1 MNNQQVIT
9 LCRNNT
15 NKMNVEF
22 NCITDANKNNI
33 TFEIKGF
40 IR

>member
-9 LCRNNT
+9 LCSNNT
-15 NKMNVEF
+15 DKMNVKF
-22 NCITDANKNNI
+22 NCITDANKNNTI
-33 TFEIKGF
+33 FEIKGF